1 LVKEQ
6 MMNPNKESGFSIIEL
21 LVASLMTMGL
31 IGAVFTLVGHNQR
44 VFITESNVTDM
55 NENMRTAVFLLTR
68 DIQSAGMGLPSRNS
82 GSFASIFY
90 INGASGAPDSV
101 LIING
106 DPYAPTT
113 DVTDKVA
120 GSPEFS
126 CVPPPDVTVTG
137 SGTSQ
142 QMTYLGAGSVSK
154 AIYKIYSAD
163 PRMYLCYDDT
173 KAMVLSLTSNGQIV
187 GAGSAARLR
196 LLYNSTTYANP
207 PTTFGATIDTGEPEY
222 DNAKI
227 APVGSLIGYRI
238 NRATNE
244 LERTEDLTNWYS
256 VARGVI
262 DFQLEFRLIGKDA
275 GGNTV
280 ETVTTT
286 PTERRNI
293 RSVTVTITSETPDLR
308 PVDRGYRRSI
318 QKFEAAPR
326 NFNLLN
332 NTNLSADRT
341 DS

>member
-1 LVKEQ
+1 
-6 MMNPNKESGFSIIEL
+6 MMNPNNESGFSLIEL
-21 LVASLMTMGL
+21 LIATLMTMGL
-31 IGAVFTLVGHNQR
+31 IGAVFSFVGHNQR
-44 VFITESNVTDM
+44 VFITETNVTDM
-55 NENMRTAVFLLTR
+55 NENMRTAVDLLTR

-82 GSFASIFY
+82 GSFAAIFY
-90 INGASGAPDSV
+90 TNGANGLPDTM
-101 LIING
+101 LMING

-113 DVTDKVA
+113 DVTDRVA
-120 GSPEFS
+120 GSSQFS
-126 CVPPPDVTVTG
+126 CLPPPDVTVTG

-154 AIYKIYSAD
+154 PIYRSFANDARLYI
-163 PRMYLCYDDT
+163 CYDDT
-173 KAMVLSLTSNGQIV
+173 KAMVMSLTANAQIT
-187 GAGSAARLR
+187 GSGSGARLT
-196 LLYNSTTYANP
+196 LQNSSATYTNP
-207 PTTFGATIDTGEPEY
+207 PTTFGATLDTGEPDY

-227 APVGSLIGYRI
+227 AQLGSLIGYRI
-238 NRATNE
+238 NRVTNE
-244 LERTEDLTNWYS
+244 LERTEDLTTWYS

-280 ETVTTT
+280 ETVTST

-293 RSVTVTITSETPDLR
+293 RSVTVTITTETPDLR
-308 PVDRGYRRSI
+308 PADKGYRRSI

>member
-1 LVKEQ
+1 
-6 MMNPNKESGFSIIEL
+6 MMNRNDESGFSLIEL
-21 LVASLMTMGL
+21 LIASLLTMGL
-31 IGAVFTLVGHNQR
+31 IGTVFSLVGRNQR

-55 NENMRTAVFLLTR
+55 NENMRTAVDMLTR
-68 DIQSAGMGLPSRNS
+68 DIQSAGMGLPSRSS
-82 GSFASIFY
+82 GSFAAIFY
-90 INGASGAPDSV
+90 TNGASGAPDTM

-113 DVTDKVA
+113 DVTDRVA
-120 GSPEFS
+120 GSAEFS

-137 SGTSQ
+137 NGSNL
-142 QMTYLGAGSVSK
+142 QMTYLGAGGQSK
-154 AIYKIYSAD
+154 PIYRSNTTD
-163 PRMYLCYDDT
+163 PRLYICYDDT
-173 KAMVLSLTSNGQIV
+173 RAMVMSLTANGQIIGN
-187 GAGSAARLR
+187 GASARLR
-196 LLYNSTTYANP
+196 LQHTATTYTNP
-207 PTTFGATIDTGEPEY
+207 ASTFGSALDTQQPEY
-222 DNAKI
+222 DSAKI
-227 APVGSLIGYRI
+227 APLGSLIGYRV
-238 NRATNE
+238 NRTTNE
-244 LERTEDLTNWYS
+244 LERTEDLNNWYS

-280 ETVTTT
+280 ETITTT

-293 RSVTVTITSETPDLR
+293 RSVTVTITTETPDLR
-308 PVDRGYRRSI
+308 PADRGYRRSI